1 MPTPQNGQ
9 HTQAIRRQKPA
20 NYLSVLDHFV
30 ELALKGL
37 SIKQSPG
44 RNLRNDCSE
53 KFRETPRTICDTS
66 RSLLLFAQFKKREK

>member
-9 HTQAIRRQKPA
+9 HTQAIRRQK
-20 NYLSVLDHFV
+20 LF
-30 ELALKGL
+30 GL
-37 SIKQSPG
+37 SIKQSSG